1 MKNRKAKRL
10 FLQRPVR
17 VVELV
22 ISNHKIAVL
31 HPFGQVAFAA
41 KRKPTASQ
49 KKRKNWHELL
59 WHRWK
64 QNQ

>member
-10 FLQRPVR
+10 LLQRPVR

-49 KKRKNWHELL
+49 F
-59 WHRWK
+59 
-64 QNQ
+64 

>member
-22 ISNHKIAVL
+22 ISNHKIAVI
-31 HPFGQVAFAA
+31 HPLFGQVAFAA

-49 KKRKNWHELL
+49 NRRKKGYAVR
-59 WHRWK
+59 
-64 QNQ
+64 